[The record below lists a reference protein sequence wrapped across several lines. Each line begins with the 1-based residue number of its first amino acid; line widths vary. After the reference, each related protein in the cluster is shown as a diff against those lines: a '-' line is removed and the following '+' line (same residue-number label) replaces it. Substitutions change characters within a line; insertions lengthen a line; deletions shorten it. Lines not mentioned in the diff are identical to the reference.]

1 VVAVRLQLD
10 RCSVVFP
17 VERMADVERAAFELE
32 VILHQHP
39 FQEDCDIGRSFQ
51 LAILVERWGGPYH
64 VVSLP
69 FPGPAIRVHQRN
81 VYTPGLAVDVPF
93 IIVTANTWSG
103 TAHACRSVIMIPLR
117 GALGSFSGYSR
128 KLPDLGLHA

>member
-1 VVAVRLQLD
+1 MVAVRLQLD
-10 RCSVVFP
+10 RCIVVFP

-69 FPGPAIRVHQRN
+69 FLEPAIRVHQRN
-81 VYTPGLAVDVPF
+81 ALLVDTPSLAVDVRF
-93 IIVTANTWSG
+93 VIVTANTWSG
-103 TAHACRSVIMIPLR
+103 TAHV
-117 GALGSFSGYSR
+117 
-128 KLPDLGLHA
+128 